1 MDLGRHPHRSAHFS
15 FRDNV
20 RQIAERSHRLEAN
33 ARQAIQRLPV
43 VLNEQQIV
51 RLKEHTYA
59 SEGITLLDPYMQKFW
74 RRLVEYCPLWVAPNL
89 ITIVGL
95 AINISASILLMFLT
109 NGAKEPCARWM
120 YFLTAIGLFIYQSL
134 DAIDG
139 KQARRTNSSTPLV
152 FVTVACCCALQLG
165 LRPWVMFWCCM
176 SSFVT
181 FYCAHWQTYVSG
193 KLRFGKL
200 DCTEAQFTFIL
211 VYLISTIDPRV
222 WSATMPIIN
231 IEYRVLVAFSAI
243 CSAIW
248 TQFTFILVYLISTI
262 DPRVWSA
269 TMPIINIEYRVL
281 VAFSAICSAIWS
293 SANNINIISKGGCGR
308 HYSSVAGSSIIYP
321 ILPMIFLMLL
331 AITAGY
337 RSISNVLEE
346 HTSLLLVCYGIVF
359 SKITNR
365 LIVAHMSKSLLN
377 SWDWAYMG
385 PIAICVNQYL
395 NCLISEEIFF
405 WFFLIYNL
413 FDLLRYNIKVCQE
426 LCDALNIYCFRITPS
441 TVLIADGSH

>member
-1 MDLGRHPHRSAHFS
+1 MDLGRYPHRSAHFS

-20 RQIAERSHRLEAN
+20 RQITERSHQLEAN
-33 ARQAIQRLPV
+33 ARHAIRRLPV

-95 AINISASILLMFLT
+95 AINIGASILLMFLT

-120 YFLTAIGLFIYQSL
+120 YFFTAIGLFIYQSL

-139 KQARRTNSSTPLV
+139 KQARRTNSSTPLGELFDHGCDSVSTV

-231 IEYRVLVAFSAI
+231 IEYRVLVA
-243 CSAIW
+243 
-248 TQFTFILVYLISTI
+248 L
-262 DPRVWSA
+262 
-269 TMPIINIEYRVL
+269 
-281 VAFSAICSAIWS
+281 SAICSAIWS

-377 SWDWAYMG
+377 SWDWAYAG
-385 PIAICVNQYL
+385 PIAVCVNQYL
-395 NCLISEEIFF
+395 NCLINEEIFF

-413 FDLLRYNIKVCQE
+413 FDLLRYDIKVCQE

-441 TVLIADGSH
+441 TVLIADNSH

>member
-139 KQARRTNSSTPLV
+139 KQARRTNSSTPLGELFDHGCDSV
-152 FVTVACCCALQLG
+152 STYLSQLHVVV
-165 LRPWVMFWCCM
+165 LFNLD
-176 SSFVT
+176 
-181 FYCAHWQTYVSG
+181 YAHG
-193 KLRFGKL
+193 L
-200 DCTEAQFTFIL
+200 DCTEA
-211 VYLISTIDPRV
+211 
-222 WSATMPIIN
+222 
-231 IEYRVLVAFSAI
+231 
-243 CSAIW
+243 
-248 TQFTFILVYLISTI
+248 QFTFILVYLISTI

-405 WFFLIYNL
+405 WFFLSIIFL
-413 FDLLRYNIKVCQE
+413 
-426 LCDALNIYCFRITPS
+426 
-441 TVLIADGSH
+441 

>member
-139 KQARRTNSSTPLV
+139 KQARRTNSSTPLGELFDHV

-200 DCTEAQFTFIL
+200 DCTEA
-211 VYLISTIDPRV
+211 
-222 WSATMPIIN
+222 
-231 IEYRVLVAFSAI
+231 
-243 CSAIW
+243 
-248 TQFTFILVYLISTI
+248 QFTFILVYLISTI

>member
-139 KQARRTNSSTPLV
+139 KQARRTNSSTPLGELFDHGCDSVSTV

-200 DCTEAQFTFIL
+200 DCTEA
-211 VYLISTIDPRV
+211 
-222 WSATMPIIN
+222 
-231 IEYRVLVAFSAI
+231 
-243 CSAIW
+243 
-248 TQFTFILVYLISTI
+248 QFTFILVYLISTI

>member
-139 KQARRTNSSTPLV
+139 KQARRTNSSTPLGELFDHGCDSVSTV

-200 DCTEAQFTFIL
+200 DCTEA
-211 VYLISTIDPRV
+211 
-222 WSATMPIIN
+222 
-231 IEYRVLVAFSAI
+231 
-243 CSAIW
+243 
-248 TQFTFILVYLISTI
+248 QFTFILVYLISTI

-405 WFFLIYNL
+405 WFFL
-413 FDLLRYNIKVCQE
+413 
-426 LCDALNIYCFRITPS
+426 
-441 TVLIADGSH
+441 